1 MMCNKRSLALLA
13 TVVCAAAAPR
23 ELSPSHFSGKRILV
37 VSAHPDDNEF
47 FFGGTL
53 AAINALSEPAEAV
66 GYAIF
71 TNGDKG
77 CFNTSLC
84 SATTTTEEIA
94 AMRAK
99 EAVAAAA
106 ALGVKAENVFLLH
119 YNDGELGWEDNR
131 NLETSLIAVV
141 RQFRP
146 HVAVTWERYPV
157 LELAPGEWGD
167 AGFHPDHQVSARVTL
182 AVCAGPG
189 AGNKFMAPGVGGPP
203 WQTTELYFA
212 RFGVAAATADV
223 FVTITENHVKAKLNA
238 LAHHSSQGLGNVTGA
253 QALQL
258 RRGMEASAS
267 NATSAAH
274 TKVKYAEAFAT
285 YGAAWE

>member
-1 MMCNKRSLALLA
+1 MVCNKRNLALLA
-13 TVVCAAAAPR
+13 TVACAAAAPR

-37 VSAHPDDNEF
+37 ISAHPDDNEF

-84 SATTTTEEIA
+84 NANTTTEEIA

-99 EAVAAAA
+99 EAVAAAG

-119 YNDGELGWEDNR
+119 YNDGELGWAANR
-131 NLETSLIAVV
+131 DLETSLIAVV

-167 AGFHPDHQVSARVTL
+167 AGFHPDHQVSARVAL
-182 AVCAGPG
+182 SVCAGPG

-223 FVTITENHVKAKLNA
+223 FVDISESHVKTKLNA
-238 LAHHSSQGLGNVTGA
+238 LSYHSSQGLGNVTGV

-258 RRGMEASAS
+258 RNGMAATAS
-267 NATSAAH
+267 NATSHA
-274 TKVKYAEAFAT
+274 KVKFAEAFAT